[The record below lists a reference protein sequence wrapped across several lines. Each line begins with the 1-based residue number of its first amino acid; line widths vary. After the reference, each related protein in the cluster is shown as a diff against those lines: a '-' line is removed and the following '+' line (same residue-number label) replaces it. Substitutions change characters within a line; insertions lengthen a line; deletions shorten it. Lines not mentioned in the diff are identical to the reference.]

1 MDFFYDG
8 QIRRYVTQFMRIFI
22 GFKYQAGDMSE
33 QTVPVMY
40 GDLSRQ
46 VAALIRENSENKM
59 PTVPRI
65 ACYITGMEMDK
76 TRLSDPTFV
85 SKINVRERDFTFDE
99 ANVAQYTG
107 AQGNAYT
114 VERLLPTPFMLNM
127 KADIWTSNTDQKLQ
141 LLEQMLVLFNP
152 SLGIQATDNYID
164 WTSLSV
170 VDLVSTNFSSRAIPV
185 GVDSDVDICSL
196 DFTMPIYISPPTKVK
211 KLGIVRSVIANI
223 FTESGDVTNL
233 SDLIYDASSAQAS
246 IYANARYGVL
256 LFKANNNQA
265 YDYELTIID
274 NDEAVNSL
282 GLQKEVKSKTTEID
296 WTAVLDKLGGFKA
309 GSRIYFMQP
318 TGFEMVGSYAV
329 NPVNPK
335 VLLVTFDQDTIPT
348 NTSIASTVNG
358 VAAKSTVDAIIDPY
372 KFNPIATWG
381 SYSAIPLGTRYL
393 VLDDINDSEN
403 VGQSYRETPYNE
415 AYDGPD
421 AWQGT
426 TGNDPV
432 IVANSI
438 IEWNGTDWITLKD
451 PNTLVAPT
459 YFQNLKTGIQYKWTG
474 TEWLKSF
481 EGEYSSG
488 FWRIDPNPS

>member
-1 MDFFYDG
+1 
-8 QIRRYVTQFMRIFI
+8 
-22 GFKYQAGDMSE
+22 
-33 QTVPVMY
+33 
-40 GDLSRQ
+40 
-46 VAALIRENSENKM
+46 
-59 PTVPRI
+59 
-65 ACYITGMEMDK
+65 
-76 TRLSDPTFV
+76 
-85 SKINVRERDFTFDE
+85 
-99 ANVAQYTG
+99 
-107 AQGNAYT
+107 
-114 VERLLPTPFMLNM
+114 
-127 KADIWTSNTDQKLQ
+127 
-141 LLEQMLVLFNP
+141 MLVLFNP
-152 SLGIQATDNYID
+152 SLAIQATDNYID

-246 IYANARYGVL
+246 IYANSRYGVL

-282 GLQKEVKSKTTEID
+282 GLNIKEQKSKTTEID
-296 WTAVLDKLGGFKA
+296 WNAVIDKLGGYKA

-318 TGFEMVGSYAV
+318 TGFEMVGSFAI
-329 NPVNPK
+329 NPSNPK

-372 KFNPIATWG
+372 KFNPITTWG
-381 SYSAIPLGTRYL
+381 SHSAIPLGTRYL
-393 VLDDINDSEN
+393 VLDDVNDSEN

-415 AYDGPD
+415 AYDGAD
-421 AWQGT
+421 AWKGT
-426 TGNDPV
+426 TGNDPI

>member
-46 VAALIRENSENKM
+46 VAALIRENSENKL

-85 SKINVRERDFTFDE
+85 SKLSVRERDFSFDE
-99 ANVAQYTG
+99 NNVAQYTG

-282 GLQKEVKSKTTEID
+282 GLQKEIKSKTTEID
-296 WTAVLDKLGGFKA
+296 WTAVIDKLGGYKA

-318 TGFEMVGSYAV
+318 TGFEMVGSFAV
-329 NPVNPK
+329 NPSNPK

-372 KFNPIATWG
+372 KFNPITTWG
-381 SYSAIPLGTRYL
+381 SHSAIPLGTRYL
-393 VLDDINDSEN
+393 VLDDVNDSEN

-415 AYDGPD
+415 AYDGAD
-421 AWQGT
+421 AWKGT
-426 TGNDPV
+426 TGNDPI

>member
-85 SKINVRERDFTFDE
+85 SKLSVRERDFSFDE
-99 ANVAQYTG
+99 NNVAQYTG

-152 SLGIQATDNYID
+152 SLAIQTTDNYID